1 MMSNGL
7 PVWELEA
14 ETSLSFRVLSVLS
27 EFWFHVFVLFVW
39 PFFFFFF
46 FWYFQCV
53 AHTTGLEHSQIKDIF
68 RMML

>member
-39 PFFFFFF
+39 PLFFFFFF
-46 FWYFQCV
+46 F
-53 AHTTGLEHSQIKDIF
+53 GIF
-68 RMML
+68 SVSLTPQGWNTLRLKTFSE